1 MSVDGRVAIVT
12 GAARGI
18 GRAICAALLT
28 DGWTVAGLDLA
39 VPAADAQVRG
49 VRYWTVDVADL
60 AAHEPA
66 LAAIAESLG
75 PPSCLVNNAGV
86 TSLVRG
92 DLLELTPES
101 FDRCMAVNLRGSFFL
116 SQTVARRMIAA
127 PAAAAGM
134 PRSLIW
140 IGSSNA
146 EIVGEQRGDY
156 CMSKAATAM
165 MNKLFAARL
174 AAHAIHTYE
183 IRPGIIAT
191 DMTAPAKDRYDRFIV
206 EGGVP
211 LGRWGAADDVARAV
225 AALARGDFPYTTGIH
240 VDVGGGL
247 HLHRV

>member
-1 MSVDGRVAIVT
+1 M
-12 GAARGI
+12 
-18 GRAICAALLT
+18 
-28 DGWTVAGLDLA
+28 
-39 VPAADAQVRG
+39 
-49 VRYWTVDVADL
+49 
-60 AAHEPA
+60 
-66 LAAIAESLG
+66 
-75 PPSCLVNNAGV
+75 VNNAGV

-116 SQTVARRMIAA
+116 SQIVARRMIAA

-156 CMSKAATAM
+156 CMSKAATAT

-191 DMTAPAKDRYDRFIV
+191 NMTAPAKNSYDRFIA
-206 EGGVP
+206 EAGAP
-211 LGRWGAADDVARAV
+211 LGRWGAADDVAQAD
-225 AALARGDFPYTTGIH
+225 AALACGDFPYTTGIH
-240 VDVGGGL
+240 VDIGGGL

>member
-1 MSVDGRVAIVT
+1 MGVDGRVAIVT

-18 GRAICAALLT
+18 GRAICAALAA
-28 DGWTVAGLDLA
+28 DDWRVAGLDIA
-39 VPAADAQVRG
+39 EPAADAHVSG
-49 VRYWTVDVADL
+49 VRYWKMDVSDL
-60 AAHEPA
+60 SAHEPA
-66 LAAIAESLG
+66 LAAITDDLG

-101 FDRCMAVNLRGSFFL
+101 FDRCMAINLRGSFFL
-116 SQTVARRMIAA
+116 SQAVARRMIATPDA
-127 PAAAAGM
+127 TANI
-134 PRSLIW
+134 PRSIVW
-140 IGSSNA
+140 IGSANA
-146 EIVGEQRGDY
+146 EIIGEQRGDY

-174 AAHAIHTYE
+174 AAHYIHAYE
-183 IRPGIIAT
+183 IRPGIIET
-191 DMTAPAKDRYDRFIV
+191 DMTAPAKDRYDRFIT

-211 LGRWGAADDVARAV
+211 LRRWGAVGDVARAV